1 MKCRHFGQLL
11 VLLTLST
18 QVFASSVRPEL
29 KRLSDELNYENCED
43 VTSSISYLMN
53 GITASGLQDELKS
66 DRHENIL
73 SDLWSTKINLHER
86 LRSFHR
92 VGSLTQSCAD
102 GMRKAFIG
110 IRTLEDDVEENY
122 LRSSKGSVVFSDNAF
137 EPGNP
142 HLRRH
147 PEFLGFD
154 MMKDLKSGDII
165 LSRGKAY
172 TSAAISQLGD
182 FDTQFSHLS
191 VVYKDPQGKFWT
203 VEAHIEVGSFVRPLE
218 EHIEDKNFRS
228 AVYRFDDEAI
238 AAKAAELIFNKVK
251 TASDTTGNILYD
263 FGFDLDENKKLFCSE
278 IASLAYSVASNGKI
292 NLPLFRSKVLERK
305 PEFVKQ
311 LGISVKESFIPADLE
326 VDPRFKLVSEF
337 RNANIINDIQ
347 EKDAVLQAMFKWSDE
362 EGYVL
367 RQGSSGKSF
376 LYRNIAWPLRRVPY
390 LKKYFIE
397 KMPINMTRKLIGYFG
412 VLESIG
418 KHLQD
423 KLKVENEA
431 SRVERNVSLT
441 KSEKYEVLL
450 KVKEADKEKV
460 KPKLHHM
467 FRPKK

>member
-18 QVFASSVRPEL
+18 SAFAGSVRPEL
-29 KRLSDELNYENCED
+29 KRLTDELNYENCED
-43 VTSSISYLMN
+43 TTSSIAYLMN
-53 GITASGLQDELKS
+53 GMTASGLQEELKS

-73 SDLWSTKINLHER
+73 SDLWSTKISLHER

-92 VGSLTQSCAD
+92 VGSLSQDCAD
-102 GMRKAFIG
+102 GMRNAFIG

-122 LRSSKGSVVFSDNAF
+122 LRTSQGSVTFSDNAF

-142 HLRRH
+142 HVRRH

-172 TSAAISQLGD
+172 TSAAISQLGN

-218 EHIEDKNFRS
+218 EHIEDKNFRT
-228 AVYRFDDEAI
+228 AVYRFDDSAV
-238 AAKAAELIFNKVK
+238 AAKAAEFIFNRVK
-251 TASDTTGNILYD
+251 KASDTTGNILYD
-263 FGFDLDENKKLFCSE
+263 FGFNLDENKQLFCSE
-278 IASLAYSVASNGKI
+278 IASFAYDKASEGAIK
-292 NLPLFRSKVLERK
+292 LPLFRSRVLERK
-305 PEFVKQ
+305 PKFVNQ
-311 LGISVKESFIPADLE
+311 LGIKVEDSFIPADME
-326 VDPRFKLVSEF
+326 VDPRFKLISEF

-347 EKDAVLQAMFKWSDE
+347 EKDAVLHAMFKWSDE
-362 EGYVL
+362 EGYLL

-390 LKKYFIE
+390 LKKYFVE
-397 KMPINMTRKLIGYFG
+397 KMPINMSRKLIGYFG
-412 VLESIG
+412 VLESTG
-418 KHLQD
+418 KFLQD

-431 SRVERNVSLT
+431 SRNERGISLT
-441 KSEKYEVLL
+441 KAEKYSVLQN
-450 KVKEADKEKV
+450 VREADKAKV
-460 KPKLHHM
+460 RPKLHHM
-467 FRPKK
+467 FKP